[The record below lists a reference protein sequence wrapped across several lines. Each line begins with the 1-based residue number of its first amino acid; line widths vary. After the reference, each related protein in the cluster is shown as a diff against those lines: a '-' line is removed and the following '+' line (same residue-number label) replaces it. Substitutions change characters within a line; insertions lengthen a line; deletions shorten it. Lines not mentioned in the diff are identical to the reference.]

1 MIYNRSRYPRIAAV
15 FRSMKKQ
22 QHPLSGKP
30 GPPNKR
36 WCGMFCYPAVLVFV
50 PGAYRRRAVPG
61 RLRASGPQGCNSFPC
76 GRLRP
81 LRAPCATYSVSFFC
95 CRPPW
100 GGTGSAP
107 GFWSAGLPPFS
118 LRTPAAPPRPLR
130 NVQRQFFLLPPAVGN
145 SSIIP
150 PGCKPSVLFRTGQTG
165 LTLSAGCCA
174 RSVPSGAAFRRFDRA
189 AVCQRFYSAGFQIP
203 LSAPA
208 AAFCGKFL

>member
-81 LRAPCATYSVSFFC
+81 LRAPCATYSVSF
-95 CRPPW
+95 
-100 GGTGSAP
+100 
-107 GFWSAGLPPFS
+107 
-118 LRTPAAPPRPLR
+118 
-130 NVQRQFFLLPPAVGN
+130 LLPPAVGN
-145 SSIIP
+145 GSIIP

>member
-81 LRAPCATYSVSFFC
+81 LRAPCATYSGSFFC

-100 GGTGSAP
+100 GIAVSFHRGVNRLFCSVP
-107 GFWSAGLPPFS
+107 DKRGLLCPPD
-118 LRTPAAPPRPLR
+118 AAPVLSRPVRHSAAL
-130 NVQRQFFLLPPAVGN
+130 
-145 SSIIP
+145 
-150 PGCKPSVLFRTGQTG
+150 TGQQY
-165 LTLSAGCCA
+165 
-174 RSVPSGAAFRRFDRA
+174 VSGF
-189 AVCQRFYSAGFQIP
+189 ILP
-203 LSAPA
+203 LSGTTVSPGSGFLRKVFVNLLHNCI
-208 AAFCGKFL
+208 FCVYCNVYFK

>member
-1 MIYNRSRYPRIAAV
+1 
-15 FRSMKKQ
+15 MKKQ

-81 LRAPCATYSVSFFC
+81 LRAPCATYSGSFFC

-100 GGTGSAP
+100 GI
-107 GFWSAGLPPFS
+107 
-118 LRTPAAPPRPLR
+118 
-130 NVQRQFFLLPPAVGN
+130 AVSFHRGVN
-145 SSIIP
+145 R
-150 PGCKPSVLFRTGQTG
+150 LF
-165 LTLSAGCCA
+165 C
-174 RSVPSGAAFRRFDRA
+174 SVPDKSDLLCLPDAASGF
-189 AVCQRFYSAGFQIP
+189 ILP
-203 LSAPA
+203 LSGTTVSPGSGFLRKVFVNLLHNCI
-208 AAFCGKFL
+208 FCVYCNVYFK

>member
-1 MIYNRSRYPRIAAV
+1 MKHNRSRYPRIAAV

-22 QHPLSGKP
+22 QHPLSGKNRP
-30 GPPNKR
+30 AKQKLVWNVLLSGSA
-36 WCGMFCYPAVLVFV
+36 CFCS
-50 PGAYRRRAVPG
+50 G
-61 RLRASGPQGCNSFPC
+61 RI
-76 GRLRP
+76 
-81 LRAPCATYSVSFFC
+81 
-95 CRPPW
+95 PPW